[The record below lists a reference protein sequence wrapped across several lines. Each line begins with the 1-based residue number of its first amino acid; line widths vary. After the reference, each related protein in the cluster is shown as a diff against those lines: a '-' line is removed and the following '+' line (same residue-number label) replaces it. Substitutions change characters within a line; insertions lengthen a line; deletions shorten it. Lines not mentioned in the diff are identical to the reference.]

1 MKIAKNL
8 GMAENTPEQLL
19 ARVHRGDERAV
30 EELLDRYVSRL
41 IRLAR
46 SRLPPKL
53 ARRLDP
59 EDIVQSACRSFFRRA
74 GAGLYELGE
83 DEELWHLLATI
94 TVNKARKAVTR
105 HTARKRTVDS
115 EQSTPRDPRHATLSP
130 EALAHDP
137 SPEQAAILIEE
148 TERLMS
154 EVTRLQRRILQLRL
168 QGHTIAETARQAE
181 CSQRTVHRAMERA
194 KSVLENRLL
203 PDA

>member
-1 MKIAKNL
+1 
-8 GMAENTPEQLL
+8 MAEDTPEQLL
-19 ARVHRGDERAV
+19 DRVHRGDERAV

-41 IRLAR
+41 IGLAR
-46 SRLPPKL
+46 SRLPSKL

-59 EDIVQSACRSFFRRA
+59 EDVVQSACRSFFRRA
-74 GAGLYELGE
+74 RAGLYELGE

-105 HTARKRTVDS
+105 HTARKRTVES
-115 EQSTPRDPRHATLSP
+115 EQSTPRDPRLATLSP

-154 EVTRLQRRILQLRL
+154 DVSPLQRQILQLRL
-168 QGHTIAETARQAE
+168 QGYAIAETAEQAN
-181 CSQRTVHRAMERA
+181 CSQRTVHRAIERA
-194 KSVLENRLL
+194 RSVLEKRLL
-203 PDA
+203 RDAAKMRPQKE